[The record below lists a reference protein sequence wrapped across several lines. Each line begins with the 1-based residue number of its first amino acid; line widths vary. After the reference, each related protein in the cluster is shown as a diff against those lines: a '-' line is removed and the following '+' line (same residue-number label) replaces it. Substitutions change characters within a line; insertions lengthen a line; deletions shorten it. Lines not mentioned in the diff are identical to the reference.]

1 MLVTHRF
8 RGQPEWMDD
17 AACAT
22 AGNYFIWHSD
32 NPQDQAE
39 AKRICAGCPVRNQC
53 LQLAFET
60 GDGWAVMGGTTPQE
74 RGRVRTEQTTKHGQ
88 YSWAKRTNCHC
99 RACRDACATYE
110 VTRRAQQRSAQG
122 VLVFEAV
129 VA

>member
-17 AACAT
+17 AACKA
-22 AGNYFIWHSD
+22 ADFFIWHSD

-39 AKRICAGCPVRNQC
+39 AKRVCAGCPVRQQC
-53 LQLAFET
+53 LQLALDS
-60 GDGWAVMGGTTPQE
+60 GDGWAVMGGTTPAE

-99 RACRDACATYE
+99 RDCRDACATYE
-110 VTRRAQQRSAQG
+110 VTRRAQRIEQTA
-122 VLVFEAV
+122 LDFEAV